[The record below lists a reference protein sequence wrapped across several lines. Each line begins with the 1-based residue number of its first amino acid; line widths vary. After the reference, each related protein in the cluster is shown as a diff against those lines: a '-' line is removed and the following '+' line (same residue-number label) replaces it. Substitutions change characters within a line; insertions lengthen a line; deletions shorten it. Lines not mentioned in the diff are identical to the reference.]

1 MTSPFSTYSVSSW
14 GGNNWL
20 YYNWVT
26 FRIFSKNGEDG
37 KPVQLGDIVGF
48 KFPYGSNVAWLYYY
62 SSYFYARSCSTN
74 NKASCAKENAPTGF
88 QIFKKL

>member
-1 MTSPFSTYSVSSW
+1 M

-20 YYNWVT
+20 YNTQAT
-26 FRIFSKNGEDG
+26 FRIFSKNGVDG

-48 KFPYGSNVAWLYYY
+48 KYPYGSNSAWLYYY
-62 SSYFYARSCSTN
+62 SSYFYARSCSYY